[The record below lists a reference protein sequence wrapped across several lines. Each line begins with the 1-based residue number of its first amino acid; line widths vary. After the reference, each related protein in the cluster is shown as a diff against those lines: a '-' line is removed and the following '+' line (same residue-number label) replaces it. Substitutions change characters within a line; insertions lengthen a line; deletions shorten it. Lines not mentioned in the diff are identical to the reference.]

1 MHAAEIHKRGF
12 IQARRLASIFI
23 LSEIFS
29 DRGMCVMW
37 NWYFSCSVCLQTCA
51 CVYVYAS
58 FSMCDVCF
66 ASMSACVAGEDAAN
80 DPVQIVNVYP
90 PAVLRRH
97 TLHPNEREEA
107 HLGVSRLRQKSTIRT
122 PYYRR
127 VRLLTTP
134 AHPNIN
140 YQEYKTR
147 HLIPVHFQHSL
158 SQWD

>member
-1 MHAAEIHKRGF
+1 MQLRSINEVSFRRDVSHQSSSCQKYSPIGVCVLCGTDISPVRFVYKR
-12 IQARRLASIFI
+12 L
-23 LSEIFS
+23 
-29 DRGMCVMW
+29 
-37 NWYFSCSVCLQTCA
+37 
-51 CVYVYAS
+51 YVYAS

-107 HLGVSRLRQKSTIRT
+107 HLGVSRLWQKSTIRT

-147 HLIPVHFQHSL
+147 HLIPVHFQNSL